1 MYKISVALAYIA
13 SAVLAQGCRD
23 KYGNCSSL
31 VKRAGCCVGKNT
43 SAGPF
48 NQVCC
53 KSCKKVDSSAKCKE
67 AARDDLTGREGLKKI
82 KFDHKGPSHAVNGN
96 HTCTKP
102 EERKILD

>member
-13 SAVLAQGCRD
+13 SAVLAQSCRD

-67 AARDDLTGREGLKKI
+67 AARLDFKGRKGLSAV
-82 KFDHKGPSHAVNGN
+82 KFNHKGPRNAVKGN
-96 HTCTKP
+96 HTCSKT
-102 EERKILD
+102 